1 MLFRSVSQSRYD
13 DQNNEDIKKRPIRSY
28 ILRQGRITAAQTKA
42 IQENFQKY
50 AVIFENKLTNFSDL
64 FKNKNSEL
72 ILEIG
77 FGMGTSTAE
86 IAKSNLN
93 KNYIAIEVHSP
104 GVGNLLKLI
113 KEKEIPN
120 LKIIQHDAVE
130 VLNSMIKNESFDGI
144 HIFFPDPWPKKK
156 HHKRRLIQSNLLK
169 LIAQKIKK
177 SGYLHIATDWEDYAL
192 WIIDLLDK
200 EELLQ
205 KTSNDFFKK
214 PDYRPLT
221 KYENRGIKLGYK
233 VWDMIYRRI

>member
-1 MLFRSVSQSRYD
+1 MTEE
-13 DQNNEDIKKRPIRSY
+13 NKEDFKKRPIRSY

-42 IQENFQKY
+42 IQENFQKH
-50 AVIFENKLTNFSDL
+50 AVIFENKLTNFSNL

-77 FGMGTSTAE
+77 FGMGASTAE

-113 KEKEIPN
+113 QESDIPN

-130 VLNSMIKNESFDGI
+130 VLNEMIKNDSLDGI
-144 HIFFPDPWPKKK
+144 HIFFPDPWPKKR
-156 HHKRRLIQSNLLK
+156 HHKRRLIQSNFLK

-205 KTSNDFFKK
+205 KTSDDFFKK
-214 PDYRPLT
+214 PVYRPLT
-221 KYENRGIKLGYK
+221 KYENRGIKLGYR

>member
-1 MLFRSVSQSRYD
+1 MN
-13 DQNNEDIKKRPIRSY
+13 DQNKEDIKQRPIRSY

-42 IQENFQKY
+42 IQENLKKH
-50 AVIFENKLTNFSDL
+50 AIVFENQPINFNDVFQNRSG
-64 FKNKNSEL
+64 EL
-72 ILEIG
+72 VLEIG

-86 IAKSNLN
+86 IAKSNPK

-113 KEKEIPN
+113 QENDISN
-120 LKIIQHDAVE
+120 LKIIQHDAVD
-130 VLNSMIKNESFDGI
+130 VLNTMIKNDSLDGI
-144 HIFFPDPWPKKK
+144 HIFFPDPWPKKR
-156 HHKRRLIQSNLLK
+156 HHKRRLIQDSFLELM
-169 LIAQKIKK
+169 AQKIKQ

-200 EELLQ
+200 ETLLQ
-205 KTSNDFFKK
+205 KTSEDFFRK

-233 VWDMIYRRI
+233 VWDMIYRRL

>member
-1 MLFRSVSQSRYD
+1 MTK
-13 DQNNEDIKKRPIRSY
+13 QNKEEIKKRPIRTY

-42 IQENFQKY
+42 IQDNFQKH
-50 AVIFENKLTNFSDL
+50 AVIFENKIINFDDI
-64 FKNKNSEL
+64 FKNKNSDL

-113 KEKEIPN
+113 QEDDISN

-130 VLNSMIKNESFDGI
+130 VLNLMIKNDSLDGI

-177 SGYLHIATDWEDYAL
+177 TGYLHIATDWEDYAV

-205 KTSNDFFKK
+205 KMSDDFFKK

-221 KYENRGIKLGYK
+221 KYENRGIKLGYR

>member
-1 MLFRSVSQSRYD
+1 MSE
-13 DQNNEDIKKRPIRSY
+13 QNKEDIKRRPIRSY

-42 IQENFQKY
+42 IQENLKKH
-50 AVIFENKLTNFSDL
+50 AIVFENQLVNFNDV
-64 FKNKNSEL
+64 FKNSSREL

-86 IAKSNLN
+86 IAKANPN
-93 KNYIAIEVHSP
+93 KNYLAIEVHSP
-104 GVGNLLKLI
+104 GVGNLIKLI
-113 KEKEIPN
+113 QENHIFN

-130 VLNSMIKNESFDGI
+130 VLNAMIKNDSFDGI
-144 HIFFPDPWPKKK
+144 HIFFPDPWPKKR
-156 HHKRRLIQSNLLK
+156 HHKRRLIQENFLK
-169 LIAQKIKK
+169 LMAQKIKQ

-200 EELLQ
+200 ETLLQ
-205 KTSNDFFKK
+205 KTSEDFFEK

-233 VWDMIYRRI
+233 VWDMIYRRL

>member
-1 MLFRSVSQSRYD
+1 MSE
-13 DQNNEDIKKRPIRSY
+13 QNKEDIKRRPIRSY

-42 IQENFQKY
+42 IQENLKKH
-50 AVIFENKLTNFSDL
+50 AIVFENQLVNFNDV
-64 FKNKNSEL
+64 FKNSSREL

-86 IAKSNLN
+86 IAKANPN
-93 KNYIAIEVHSP
+93 KNYLAIEVHSP
-104 GVGNLLKLI
+104 GVGNLIKLVQENHI
-113 KEKEIPN
+113 FN

-130 VLNSMIKNESFDGI
+130 VLNAMTKNDSLDGI
-144 HIFFPDPWPKKK
+144 HIFFPDPWPKKR
-156 HHKRRLIQSNLLK
+156 HHKRRLIQENFLK
-169 LIAQKIKK
+169 LMAQKIKQ

-200 EELLQ
+200 ETLLQ
-205 KTSNDFFKK
+205 KTSEDFFEK

-233 VWDMIYRRI
+233 VWDMIYRRL

>member
-1 MLFRSVSQSRYD
+1 MTE
-13 DQNNEDIKKRPIRSY
+13 QNKEDIKKRPIRSY
-28 ILRQGRITAAQTKA
+28 ILRQGRITAAQNKA

-113 KEKEIPN
+113 QESDIRN

-130 VLNSMIKNESFDGI
+130 VLNMMIKNDSLDGI
-144 HIFFPDPWPKKK
+144 HIFFPDPWPKKR
-156 HHKRRLIQSNLLK
+156 HHKRRLIQSDLLK

-205 KTSNDFFKK
+205 KTSDDFFKK

>member
-1 MLFRSVSQSRYD
+1 MREQD
-13 DQNNEDIKKRPIRSY
+13 KEDIKKRPIRSY
-28 ILRQGRITAAQTKA
+28 ILRQGRITAGQTKA

-50 AVIFENKLTNFSDL
+50 AVIFQNKLTNFSEL
-64 FKNKNSEL
+64 FKNKNSDL

-113 KEKEIPN
+113 KESDISN

-130 VLNSMIKNESFDGI
+130 VLNLMVKNNSLDGI
-144 HIFFPDPWPKKK
+144 HIFFPDPWPKKR

-205 KTSNDFFKK
+205 KTSDDFFKK

-221 KYENRGIKLGYK
+221 KYENRGIKLGYR

>member
-1 MLFRSVSQSRYD
+1 MMDRD
-13 DQNNEDIKKRPIRSY
+13 KEDIKRRPIRSY
-28 ILRQGRITAAQTKA
+28 ILRQGRITKSQTIA
-42 IQENFQKY
+42 IHESFQKY
-50 AVIFENKLTNFSDL
+50 AVIFENKLIDFNRVFE
-64 FKNKNSEL
+64 NKSRDL

-86 IAKSNLN
+86 IARSNLN

-113 KEKEIPN
+113 QENKISN

-130 VLNSMIKNESFDGI
+130 VLNSMIKNDSLDGI
-144 HIFFPDPWPKKK
+144 HIFFPDPWPKKR

-177 SGYLHIATDWEDYAL
+177 SGYLHIATDWEDYAF

-200 EELLQ
+200 EDLLQ
-205 KTSNDFFKK
+205 KMSDDFFKK

>member
-1 MLFRSVSQSRYD
+1 MN
-13 DQNNEDIKKRPIRSY
+13 DQNKEDIKRRPIRSY

-42 IQENFQKY
+42 IQENLKKH
-50 AVIFENKLTNFSDL
+50 AIVFENQLIDFNDAFQNRSG
-64 FKNKNSEL
+64 EL
-72 ILEIG
+72 VLEIG

-86 IAKSNLN
+86 IAKANPN

-104 GVGNLLKLI
+104 GVGNLIKLI
-113 KEKEIPN
+113 QENDIFT

-130 VLNSMIKNESFDGI
+130 VLNTMIKNDSLDGI
-144 HIFFPDPWPKKK
+144 HIFFPDPWPKKR
-156 HHKRRLIQSNLLK
+156 HHKRRLIQESFLK
-169 LIAQKIKK
+169 LMAQKIKQ

-200 EELLQ
+200 ETLLQ
-205 KTSNDFFKK
+205 KTSEDFFRK

-233 VWDMIYRRI
+233 VWDMIYRRL

>member
-1 MLFRSVSQSRYD
+1 MREQD
-13 DQNNEDIKKRPIRSY
+13 KEDIKKRPIRSY
-28 ILRQGRITAAQTKA
+28 ILRQGRITAGQTKA

-50 AVIFENKLTNFSDL
+50 AVIFQNKLTNFSDL
-64 FKNKNSEL
+64 FKNKNSDL

-113 KEKEIPN
+113 KESDISN

-130 VLNSMIKNESFDGI
+130 VLNLMVKNNSLDGI
-144 HIFFPDPWPKKK
+144 HIFFPDPWPKKR

-192 WIIDLLDK
+192 WIIDLLDT

-205 KTSNDFFKK
+205 KTSDDFFKK

-221 KYENRGIKLGYK
+221 KYENRGIKLGYR

>member
-1 MLFRSVSQSRYD
+1 MN
-13 DQNNEDIKKRPIRSY
+13 DQNKEDIKRRPIRSY
-28 ILRQGRITAAQTKA
+28 ILRQGRITPAQTKA
-42 IQENFQKY
+42 IQENLKRHEI
-50 AVIFENKLTNFSDL
+50 VFENQPINFNDVFQNRSGD
-64 FKNKNSEL
+64 L

-86 IAKSNLN
+86 IAKANPK

-104 GVGNLLKLI
+104 GVGNLIKLVQENDI
-113 KEKEIPN
+113 FN

-130 VLNSMIKNESFDGI
+130 VLNTMIKNNSLDGI
-144 HIFFPDPWPKKK
+144 HIFFPDPWPKKR
-156 HHKRRLIQSNLLK
+156 HHKRRLIQESFLK
-169 LIAQKIKK
+169 LMAQKIKQ

-200 EELLQ
+200 ETLLQ
-205 KTSNDFFKK
+205 KTSEDFFKK

-233 VWDMIYRRI
+233 VWDMVYRCL

>member
-1 MLFRSVSQSRYD
+1 MTE
-13 DQNNEDIKKRPIRSY
+13 QNKEEIKKRPIRTY
-28 ILRQGRITAAQTKA
+28 ILRQGRITAAQKKA
-42 IQENFQKY
+42 IQDNFQKH
-50 AVIFENKLTNFSDL
+50 AVIFENKIINFGDI
-64 FKNKNSEL
+64 FKNKNSDL

-113 KEKEIPN
+113 EEDDISN

-130 VLNSMIKNESFDGI
+130 VLNLMIKNDSLDGI
-144 HIFFPDPWPKKK
+144 HIFFPDPWPKKR

-177 SGYLHIATDWEDYAL
+177 TGYLHIATDWEDYAV

-205 KTSNDFFKK
+205 KMSDDFFKK

-221 KYENRGIKLGYK
+221 KYENRGIKLGYR

>member
-1 MLFRSVSQSRYD
+1 MSE
-13 DQNNEDIKKRPIRSY
+13 QNKEDLKRRPIRSY

-42 IQENFQKY
+42 IQENLKKH
-50 AVIFENKLTNFSDL
+50 AIVFENQLVNFNDV
-64 FKNKNSEL
+64 FKNSSREL

-86 IAKSNLN
+86 IAKANPN
-93 KNYIAIEVHSP
+93 KNYLAIEVHSP
-104 GVGNLLKLI
+104 GVGNLIKLVQENHI
-113 KEKEIPN
+113 FN

-130 VLNSMIKNESFDGI
+130 VLNAMIKNDSLDGI
-144 HIFFPDPWPKKK
+144 HIFFPDPWPKKR
-156 HHKRRLIQSNLLK
+156 HHKRRLIQENFLK
-169 LIAQKIKK
+169 LMAQKIKQ

-200 EELLQ
+200 ETLLQ
-205 KTSNDFFKK
+205 KTSEDFFEK

-233 VWDMIYRRI
+233 VWDMIYRRL

>member
-1 MLFRSVSQSRYD
+1 MN
-13 DQNNEDIKKRPIRSY
+13 DQNKEDIKRRPIRSY

-42 IQENFQKY
+42 IQENLKKH
-50 AVIFENKLTNFSDL
+50 AIVFENQPINFNDVFQNRSG
-64 FKNKNSEL
+64 EL
-72 ILEIG
+72 VLEIG

-86 IAKSNLN
+86 IAKSNPK

-104 GVGNLLKLI
+104 GVGNLIKLI
-113 KEKEIPN
+113 QENDIFN

-130 VLNSMIKNESFDGI
+130 VLNTMIKNDSLDGI
-144 HIFFPDPWPKKK
+144 HIFFPDPWPKKR
-156 HHKRRLIQSNLLK
+156 HHKRRLIQDSFLK
-169 LIAQKIKK
+169 LMAQKIKQ

-200 EELLQ
+200 ETLLQ
-205 KTSNDFFKK
+205 KTSEDFFRK

-233 VWDMIYRRI
+233 VWDMIYRRL

>member
-1 MLFRSVSQSRYD
+1 MTEK
-13 DQNNEDIKKRPIRSY
+13 NKEDIKKRPIRSY

-42 IQENFQKY
+42 IQENFQKH

-113 KEKEIPN
+113 QESDIRN

-130 VLNSMIKNESFDGI
+130 VLNVMIKNDSLDGI
-144 HIFFPDPWPKKK
+144 HIFFPDPWPKKR

-205 KTSNDFFKK
+205 KMSDDFFKK

-221 KYENRGIKLGYK
+221 KYENRGIKLGYR

>member
-1 MLFRSVSQSRYD
+1 MTE
-13 DQNNEDIKKRPIRSY
+13 QNKEEIKKRPIRTY
-28 ILRQGRITAAQTKA
+28 ILRQGRITAAQKKA
-42 IQENFQKY
+42 IQDNFQKH
-50 AVIFENKLTNFSDL
+50 AVIFENKIINFDDI
-64 FKNKNSEL
+64 FKNKNSDL

-93 KNYIAIEVHSP
+93 KNYVAIEVHSP

-113 KEKEIPN
+113 QEGDIRN

-130 VLNSMIKNESFDGI
+130 VLNVMIKNDSLDGI
-144 HIFFPDPWPKKK
+144 HIFFPDPWPKKR

-200 EELLQ
+200 EDSLE
-205 KTSNDFFKK
+205 KTSDDFFKK

-221 KYENRGIKLGYK
+221 KYENRGIKLGYR
-233 VWDMIYRRI
+233 VWDMIYSRI

>member
-1 MLFRSVSQSRYD
+1 MN
-13 DQNNEDIKKRPIRSY
+13 DQNKEDIKRRPIRSY

-42 IQENFQKY
+42 IQENLKKH
-50 AVIFENKLTNFSDL
+50 AIVFENQPINFNDVFQNGSG
-64 FKNKNSEL
+64 EL
-72 ILEIG
+72 VLEIG

-86 IAKSNLN
+86 IAKANPK

-113 KEKEIPN
+113 QENDISN

-130 VLNSMIKNESFDGI
+130 VLNTMIKNDSLDGI
-144 HIFFPDPWPKKK
+144 HIFFPDPWPKKR
-156 HHKRRLIQSNLLK
+156 HHKRRLIQDSFLK
-169 LIAQKIKK
+169 LMAQKVKQ

-200 EELLQ
+200 ETLLQ
-205 KTSNDFFKK
+205 KTSEDFFRK

-233 VWDMIYRRI
+233 VWDMIYRRL

>member
-1 MLFRSVSQSRYD
+1 MREQD
-13 DQNNEDIKKRPIRSY
+13 KEDIKKRPIRSY
-28 ILRQGRITAAQTKA
+28 ILRQGRITAGQTKA

-50 AVIFENKLTNFSDL
+50 AVIFQNKLTNFSDL
-64 FKNKNSEL
+64 FKNKNSDL

-113 KEKEIPN
+113 KESDISN

-130 VLNSMIKNESFDGI
+130 VLNLMVKNNSLDGI
-144 HIFFPDPWPKKK
+144 HIFFPDPWPKKR

-205 KTSNDFFKK
+205 KTSDDFFKK

-221 KYENRGIKLGYK
+221 KYENRGIKLGYR

>member
-1 MLFRSVSQSRYD
+1 MM

-144 HIFFPDPWPKKK
+144 HIFFPDP
-156 HHKRRLIQSNLLK
+156 
-169 LIAQKIKK
+169 
-177 SGYLHIATDWEDYAL
+177 
-192 WIIDLLDK
+192 
-200 EELLQ
+200 
-205 KTSNDFFKK
+205 
-214 PDYRPLT
+214 
-221 KYENRGIKLGYK
+221 
-233 VWDMIYRRI
+233 

>member
-1 MLFRSVSQSRYD
+1 MN
-13 DQNNEDIKKRPIRSY
+13 DQNKEDIKRRPIRSY

-42 IQENFQKY
+42 IQENLKRH
-50 AVIFENKLTNFSDL
+50 AIVFENQPINFNDVFQNRSGDL
-64 FKNKNSEL
+64 V
-72 ILEIG
+72 LEIG

-86 IAKSNLN
+86 IAKANPN

-104 GVGNLLKLI
+104 GVGNLIKLI
-113 KEKEIPN
+113 QENDIFN

-130 VLNSMIKNESFDGI
+130 VLNAMIKNDSLDGI
-144 HIFFPDPWPKKK
+144 HIFFPDPWPKKR
-156 HHKRRLIQSNLLK
+156 HHKRRLIQESFLK
-169 LIAQKIKK
+169 LMAQKIKQ

-200 EELLQ
+200 ETLLQ
-205 KTSNDFFKK
+205 KTSENFFEK

-233 VWDMIYRRI
+233 VWDMIYRRL

>member
-1 MLFRSVSQSRYD
+1 MN
-13 DQNNEDIKKRPIRSY
+13 DQNKEDIKRRPIRSY

-42 IQENFQKY
+42 IQENLKKH
-50 AVIFENKLTNFSDL
+50 AIVFENQPINFNDVFQNGSG
-64 FKNKNSEL
+64 EL
-72 ILEIG
+72 VLEIG

-86 IAKSNLN
+86 IAKSNPK

-113 KEKEIPN
+113 QENDISN

-130 VLNSMIKNESFDGI
+130 VLNTMIKNDSLDGI
-144 HIFFPDPWPKKK
+144 HIFFPDPWPKKR
-156 HHKRRLIQSNLLK
+156 HHKRRLIQDSFLK
-169 LIAQKIKK
+169 LMAQKIKQ

-200 EELLQ
+200 ETLLQ
-205 KTSNDFFKK
+205 KTSEDFFRK

-233 VWDMIYRRI
+233 VWDMIYRRL

>member
-1 MLFRSVSQSRYD
+1 MN
-13 DQNNEDIKKRPIRSY
+13 DQNKEDIKRRPIRSY

-42 IQENFQKY
+42 IQENLKKH
-50 AVIFENKLTNFSDL
+50 AIVFENQPIDFNDVFQNRSG
-64 FKNKNSEL
+64 EL
-72 ILEIG
+72 VLEIG

-86 IAKSNLN
+86 IAKANPN

-104 GVGNLLKLI
+104 GVGNLIKLI
-113 KEKEIPN
+113 QENDIFN

-130 VLNSMIKNESFDGI
+130 VLNTMIKNDSLDGI
-144 HIFFPDPWPKKK
+144 HIFFPDPWPKKR
-156 HHKRRLIQSNLLK
+156 HHKRRLIQESFLK
-169 LIAQKIKK
+169 LMAQKIKQ

-200 EELLQ
+200 ETLLQ
-205 KTSNDFFKK
+205 KTSENFFEK

-233 VWDMIYRRI
+233 VWDMIYRRL

>member
-1 MLFRSVSQSRYD
+1 QD
-13 DQNNEDIKKRPIRSY
+13 
-28 ILRQGRITAAQTKA
+28 
-42 IQENFQKY
+42 NFQKH
-50 AVIFENKLTNFSDL
+50 AVIFENKIINFGDI
-64 FKNKNSEL
+64 FKNKNSDL

-113 KEKEIPN
+113 QEDDISN

-130 VLNSMIKNESFDGI
+130 VLNLMIKNDSLDGI
-144 HIFFPDPWPKKK
+144 HIFFPDPWPKKR

-177 SGYLHIATDWEDYAL
+177 TGYLHIATDWEDYAV

-205 KTSNDFFKK
+205 KTSDDFFKK

-221 KYENRGIKLGYK
+221 KYENRGIKLGYR

>member
-1 MLFRSVSQSRYD
+1 MINQD
-13 DQNNEDIKKRPIRSY
+13 KEDIKRRPIRSY
-28 ILRQGRITAAQTKA
+28 ILRQGRITKAQTNA
-42 IQENFQKY
+42 IHESFQKY
-50 AVIFENKLTNFSDL
+50 AVIFENKLIDFNAVFE
-64 FKNKNSEL
+64 NKSRDL

-77 FGMGTSTAE
+77 FGMGASTAE
-86 IAKSNLN
+86 IARSNLN

-113 KEKEIPN
+113 QENNISN

-130 VLNSMIKNESFDGI
+130 VLNSMIKNDSLDGI
-144 HIFFPDPWPKKK
+144 HIFFPDPWPKKR
-156 HHKRRLIQSNLLK
+156 HQKRRLIQLNLLK

-177 SGYLHIATDWEDYAL
+177 DGYLHIATDWEDYAF

-205 KTSNDFFKK
+205 KTSDDFFKK

>member
-1 MLFRSVSQSRYD
+1 MTE
-13 DQNNEDIKKRPIRSY
+13 QNKEDIKKRPIRSY
-28 ILRQGRITAAQTKA
+28 ILRQGRITAAQNKA
-42 IQENFQKY
+42 IQENFQKH

-113 KEKEIPN
+113 QESDIRN

-130 VLNSMIKNESFDGI
+130 VLNLMIKNDSLDGI
-144 HIFFPDPWPKKK
+144 HIFFPDPWPKKR

-205 KTSNDFFKK
+205 KMSDDSFKK

-221 KYENRGIKLGYK
+221 KYENRGIKLGYR

>member
-1 MLFRSVSQSRYD
+1 MTK
-13 DQNNEDIKKRPIRSY
+13 QNKEELKKRPIRTY
-28 ILRQGRITAAQTKA
+28 ILRQGRMTAAQTKA
-42 IQENFQKY
+42 IQDNFQKH
-50 AVIFENKLTNFSDL
+50 AVIFENKIINFGDI
-64 FKNKNSEL
+64 FKNKNSDL

-77 FGMGTSTAE
+77 FGMGASTAE

-113 KEKEIPN
+113 EEDDISN

-130 VLNSMIKNESFDGI
+130 VLNLMIRNDSLDGI
-144 HIFFPDPWPKKK
+144 HIFFPDPWPKKR

-177 SGYLHIATDWEDYAL
+177 TGYLHIATDWEDYAV

-205 KTSNDFFKK
+205 KTSDDFFKK
-214 PDYRPLT
+214 PDYRPFT
-221 KYENRGIKLGYK
+221 KYENRGIKLSYR

>member
-1 MLFRSVSQSRYD
+1 MM

-104 GVGNLLKLI
+104 GVGNILKLI
-113 KEKEIPN
+113 QESDIRN

-130 VLNSMIKNESFDGI
+130 VLNMMIKNDSLDGI

-214 PDYRPLT
+214 PRLS
-221 KYENRGIKLGYK
+221 
-233 VWDMIYRRI
+233 